1 MRGYGLKMREEFLW
15 VEKYRPKT
23 IEDCILP
30 TETKKIFIDFVN
42 NKEIPNLLLCGT
54 SGVGKTTVARALC
67 NELGADFILI
77 NGSEERNIET
87 LRVKIKQFAS
97 TVSLTTDGG
106 PKIVILDEADY
117 LNPQSTQ
124 PALRGFIEEFSKN
137 CRFIFT
143 CNYKNRIIEPLH
155 SRCSVI
161 DFTIKADQK
170 PQIASGIYQR
180 ILDILTKENVEY
192 NEKVVVEIVNKFFPD
207 FRRMLNEIQKYSA
220 SGKIDS
226 GILANLNDKDLNDL
240 LGFLKEK
247 EFSKMRKWV
256 ALNIHND
263 PQNLYRKLY
272 DSFFTKFE
280 NNSIPQAIIL
290 LSDYTYKSA
299 FVADQEV
306 NMVACLTELMM
317 ECKIK

>member
-1 MRGYGLKMREEFLW
+1 MREEFLW
-15 VEKYRPKT
+15 VEKYRPRH
-23 IEDCILP
+23 IDECILP
-30 TETKKIFIDFVN
+30 QETKKIFLDFVN

-54 SGVGKTTVARALC
+54 SGVGKTTVAKALC
-67 NELGADFILI
+67 NEFGADFVLI
-77 NGSEERNIET
+77 NGSEERNIDT

-97 TVSLTTDGG
+97 TVSLTVDGG

-143 CNYKNRIIEPLH
+143 CNYKNRIIQPLH

-161 DFTIKADQK
+161 DFTIQASQK
-170 PQIASGIYQR
+170 PQIATGIFQR
-180 ILDILTKENVEY
+180 ILQILTDEKVDY
-192 NEKVVVEIVNKFFPD
+192 NEKVVVEVVNKFFPD

-226 GILANLNDKDLNDL
+226 GILANLDDESLNEL
-240 LGFLKEK
+240 LSFIKEK

-263 PQNLYRKLY
+263 PQTIYRKIY

-280 NNSIPQAIIL
+280 NTSVPQAIII

>member
-1 MRGYGLKMREEFLW
+1 MKEDFLW
-15 VEKYRPKT
+15 VEKYRPKN
-23 IEDCILP
+23 INDCVLP
-30 TETKKIFIDFVN
+30 NETKKIFLDFVN

-54 SGVGKTTVARALC
+54 AGVGKTTVAKALC
-67 NELGADFILI
+67 NELDADFVLI
-77 NGSEERNIET
+77 NGSEERNIDT

-97 TVSLTTDGG
+97 TVSLGGG

-143 CNYKNRIIEPLH
+143 CNYKNRIIPPLH
-155 SRCSVI
+155 SRCSVV
-161 DFTIKADQK
+161 DFTIESSQK
-170 PQIASGIYQR
+170 PQIANQIFQR
-180 ILDILTKENVEY
+180 TLQILTEENIDY
-192 NEKVVVEIVNKFFPD
+192 NEKVVVELINKFFPD
-207 FRRMLNEIQKYSA
+207 FRRVLNELQKYSS
-220 SGKIDS
+220 SGTIDS
-226 GILANLNDKDLNDL
+226 GVLSNLDDESLNEVI
-240 LGFLKEK
+240 GFIKNK

-263 PQNLYRKLY
+263 PQAIYRKIY
-272 DSFFTKFE
+272 DSLFTKME
-280 NNSIPQAIIL
+280 NSSIPQAIII

-306 NMVACLTELMM
+306 NMVACMTELMM

>member
-1 MRGYGLKMREEFLW
+1 MKDEFLW

-30 TETKKIFIDFVN
+30 TEIKKIFTDFVN

-54 SGVGKTTVARALC
+54 PGVGKTTVAQALC
-67 NELGADFILI
+67 NELGADWVQI
-77 NGSEERNIET
+77 NGSEERNIDT

-97 TVSLTTDGG
+97 TISLSGG

-124 PALRGFIEEFSKN
+124 PAMRGFIEEFSKN

-143 CNYKNRIIEPLH
+143 CNYKNKIIQPLH
-155 SRCSVI
+155 SRCSVV
-161 DFTIKADQK
+161 DFTIESSHK
-170 PQIASGIYQR
+170 PQIAQQIFHR
-180 ILDILTKENVEY
+180 VLEILSSEGVGEQQAVIA
-192 NEKVVVEIVNKFFPD
+192 EIINKYFPD
-207 FRRMLNEIQKYSA
+207 FRRMLNELQKYSA
-220 SGKIDS
+220 SGTIDT
-226 GILANLNDKDLNDL
+226 GILAILSDESLTEL
-240 LGFLKEK
+240 ISFIKEK
-247 EFSKMRKWV
+247 EFSNMRKWV
-256 ALNIHND
+256 AMNIHND
-263 PQNLYRKLY
+263 PQLIYRKIY
-272 DSFFTKFE
+272 DSFSSVLE
-280 NNSIPQAIIL
+280 NNSIPQAILI

-317 ECKIK
+317 ECKFK

>member
-1 MRGYGLKMREEFLW
+1 MVLNERRILW
-15 VEKYRPKT
+15 VEKYRPRN
-23 IEDCILP
+23 IDDCILP
-30 TETKKIFIDFVN
+30 QETKKIFQDFVD

-54 SGVGKTTVARALC
+54 SGVGKTTVAKAIC
-67 NELGADFILI
+67 NELGADWILI
-77 NGSEERNIET
+77 NGSEERNIDT

-97 TVSLTTDGG
+97 TVSLTVDGG

-143 CNYKNRIIEPLH
+143 CNYKNRIIQPLH

-161 DFTIKADQK
+161 DFTIQATQK
-170 PQIASGIYQR
+170 PQMASGIFQR
-180 ILDILTKENVEY
+180 ILQILTDEKVEY
-192 NEKVVVEIVNKFFPD
+192 NEKVVVEVVNKFFPD

-220 SGKIDS
+220 SGRIDS
-226 GILANLNDKDLNDL
+226 GILANLDDESLKEL
-240 LGFLKEK
+240 LGFIKEK

-263 PQNLYRKLY
+263 PQTIYRKIY

-280 NNSIPQAIIL
+280 NHSIPQAIII
-290 LSDYTYKSA
+290 LSDYTY
-299 FVADQEV
+299 
-306 NMVACLTELMM
+306 
-317 ECKIK
+317 

>member
-1 MRGYGLKMREEFLW
+1 MREEFLW
-15 VEKYRPKT
+15 VEKYRPRNIAT
-23 IEDCILP
+23 CVLP

-42 NKEIPNLLLCGT
+42 NNEIPNLLLCGT
-54 SGVGKTTVARALC
+54 SGVGKTTVAKALC
-67 NELGADFILI
+67 NELEADWILI
-77 NGSEERNIET
+77 NGSEERNIDT

-97 TVSLTTDGG
+97 TVSLTVDGG

-143 CNYKNRIIEPLH
+143 CNYKNRIIQPLH
-155 SRCSVI
+155 SRCSVV
-161 DFTIKADQK
+161 DFTIEANQK
-170 PQIASGIYQR
+170 PQIAQQIFQR
-180 ILDILTKENVEY
+180 ILQILTDEKVEY
-192 NEKVVVEIVNKFFPD
+192 NEKVVVEVINKFFPD

-220 SGKIDS
+220 SGRIDI
-226 GILANLNDKDLNDL
+226 GILANLDDESLNEL
-240 LGFLKEK
+240 LGFIKEK

-263 PQNLYRKLY
+263 PQTIYRKIY

-280 NNSIPQAIIL
+280 NNSVPQGIII

>member
-1 MRGYGLKMREEFLW
+1 MKEDFLW
-15 VEKYRPKT
+15 VEKYRPKN
-23 IEDCILP
+23 INDCVLP
-30 TETKKIFIDFVN
+30 NETKKIFLDFVN

-54 SGVGKTTVARALC
+54 AGVGKTTVAKALC
-67 NELGADFILI
+67 NELDADFVLI

-97 TVSLTTDGG
+97 TVSLSGG

-143 CNYKNRIIEPLH
+143 CNYKNRIIPPLH
-155 SRCSVI
+155 SRCSVV
-161 DFTIKADQK
+161 DFTIESSQK
-170 PQIASGIYQR
+170 PQIANQIFQR
-180 ILDILTKENVEY
+180 TLQILTEENIDY
-192 NEKVVVEIVNKFFPD
+192 NEKVVVELINKFFPD
-207 FRRMLNEIQKYSA
+207 FRRVLNELQKYSS
-220 SGKIDS
+220 SGTIDS
-226 GILANLNDKDLNDL
+226 GVLSNLDDESLNEVI
-240 LGFLKEK
+240 GFIKNK

-263 PQNLYRKLY
+263 PQAIYRKIY
-272 DSFFTKFE
+272 DSLFTKME
-280 NNSIPQAIIL
+280 NNSIPQAIII

-306 NMVACLTELMM
+306 NMVSCMTEFRM

>member
-1 MRGYGLKMREEFLW
+1 MREEFLW
-15 VEKYRPKT
+15 VEKYRPRN
-23 IEDCILP
+23 ISDCVLP
-30 TETKKIFIDFVN
+30 SETKKIFLDFVN

-54 SGVGKTTVARALC
+54 AGVGKTTVARALC
-67 NELGADFILI
+67 NELGADWILI

-97 TVSLTTDGG
+97 TVSLTVDGG

-143 CNYKNRIIEPLH
+143 CNYKNRIIQPLH

-161 DFTIKADQK
+161 DFTIEANQK
-170 PQIASGIYQR
+170 PMIASQIFQR
-180 ILDILTKENVEY
+180 ILQILTDENVDY
-192 NEKVVVEIVNKFFPD
+192 NDKVVVEVINKFFPD

-226 GILANLNDKDLNDL
+226 GILASLDDESLNELLN
-240 LGFLKEK
+240 FIKEK

-256 ALNIHND
+256 AMNIHND
-263 PQNLYRKLY
+263 PQNLYRKIY

-280 NNSIPQAIIL
+280 NTSVPQAIII

>member
-1 MRGYGLKMREEFLW
+1 MKEEFLW
-15 VEKYRPKT
+15 VEKYRPRNIST
-23 IEDCILP
+23 CILP

-42 NKEIPNLLLCGT
+42 NNEIPNLLLCGT
-54 SGVGKTTVARALC
+54 SGVGKTTVAKAIC
-67 NELGADFILI
+67 NELEADWILI
-77 NGSEERNIET
+77 NGSEERNIDT

-97 TVSLTTDGG
+97 TVSLTVDGG

-143 CNYKNRIIEPLH
+143 CNYKNRIIQPLH
-155 SRCSVI
+155 SRCSVV
-161 DFTIKADQK
+161 DFTIEANQK
-170 PQIASGIYQR
+170 PQIAAQIFQR
-180 ILDILTKENVEY
+180 ILQILTDEKVDY
-192 NEKVVVEIVNKFFPD
+192 NEKVVVEVINKFFPD

-226 GILANLNDKDLNDL
+226 GILANLDDESFNEL
-240 LGFLKEK
+240 LGFIKEK

-263 PQNLYRKLY
+263 PQNLYRKIY

-280 NNSIPQAIIL
+280 NNSIPQAIII

-317 ECKIK
+317 ECKIT

>member
-1 MRGYGLKMREEFLW
+1 MKEEFLW
-15 VEKYRPKT
+15 VEKYRPVN
-23 IEDCILP
+23 ISNCVLP

-42 NKEIPNLLLCGT
+42 NNEIPNLLLCGT
-54 SGVGKTTVARALC
+54 AGVGKTTVARALC
-67 NELGADFILI
+67 NELGADWILI
-77 NGSEERNIET
+77 NGSEERNIDT

-97 TVSLTTDGG
+97 TVSLTVDGG

-143 CNYKNRIIEPLH
+143 CNYKNRIIQPLH

-161 DFTIKADQK
+161 DFTIEATQK
-170 PQIASGIYQR
+170 PQIANQIFQR
-180 ILDILTKENVEY
+180 ILQILNDENIDY
-192 NEKVVVEIVNKFFPD
+192 NEKVVVEVINKFFPD

-226 GILANLNDKDLNDL
+226 GILANLDDESLNEL
-240 LGFLKEK
+240 LGFVKGK

-256 ALNIHND
+256 GLNIHND
-263 PQNLYRKLY
+263 PQSIYRKIY
-272 DSFFTKFE
+272 DSLFTRME
-280 NNSIPQAIIL
+280 NIVFHKL
-290 LSDYTYKSA
+290 L
-299 FVADQEV
+299 
-306 NMVACLTELMM
+306 
-317 ECKIK
+317 

>member
-1 MRGYGLKMREEFLW
+1 MREEFLW
-15 VEKYRPKT
+15 VEKYRPKY
-23 IEDCILP
+23 IDDCILP
-30 TETKKIFIDFVN
+30 QETKKIFLDFVN

-54 SGVGKTTVARALC
+54 SGVGKTTVAKSLC
-67 NELGADFILI
+67 NELGADFIFI
-77 NGSEERNIET
+77 NGSEERNIDT

-97 TVSLTTDGG
+97 TVSLTVDGG

-143 CNYKNRIIEPLH
+143 CNYKNRIIQPLH

-161 DFTIKADQK
+161 DFTIQATQK
-170 PQIASGIYQR
+170 PQIATGIFQR
-180 ILDILTKENVEY
+180 IRQILTDEKVEY
-192 NEKVVVEIVNKFFPD
+192 NEKVVVEVVNKFFPD

-226 GILANLNDKDLNDL
+226 GILANLDDESLKELLN
-240 LGFLKEK
+240 FIKEK

-263 PQNLYRKLY
+263 PQTIYRKIY

-280 NNSIPQAIIL
+280 NNRVPQAIII

>member
-1 MRGYGLKMREEFLW
+1 MKEDFLW
-15 VEKYRPKT
+15 VEKYRPKN
-23 IEDCILP
+23 INDCVLP
-30 TETKKIFIDFVN
+30 NETKKIFLDFVN

-54 SGVGKTTVARALC
+54 AGVGKTTVAKALC
-67 NELGADFILI
+67 NELDADFVLI
-77 NGSEERNIET
+77 NGSEERNIDT

-97 TVSLTTDGG
+97 TVSLSGG

-143 CNYKNRIIEPLH
+143 CNYKNRIIPPLH
-155 SRCSVI
+155 SRCSVV
-161 DFTIKADQK
+161 DFTIESSQK
-170 PQIASGIYQR
+170 PQIASQIFQR
-180 ILDILTKENVEY
+180 TLQILTEENIDY
-192 NEKVVVEIVNKFFPD
+192 NEKVVVEIINKFFPD
-207 FRRMLNEIQKYSA
+207 FRRVLNELQKYSS
-220 SGKIDS
+220 SGTIDS
-226 GILANLNDKDLNDL
+226 GVLSNLDDESLNEVI
-240 LGFLKEK
+240 GFIKNK

-263 PQNLYRKLY
+263 PQAIYRKIY
-272 DSFFTKFE
+272 DSLFTKME
-280 NNSIPQAIIL
+280 NNSIPKAIII

-306 NMVACLTELMM
+306 NMVACMTELMM

>member
-1 MRGYGLKMREEFLW
+1 MKKEFLW
-15 VEKYRPKT
+15 VEKYRPRNIST
-23 IEDCILP
+23 CVLP

-42 NKEIPNLLLCGT
+42 NNEIPNLLLCGT
-54 SGVGKTTVARALC
+54 AGVGKTTVARALC
-67 NELGADFILI
+67 NELGADWILI
-77 NGSEERNIET
+77 NGSEERNIDT

-97 TVSLTTDGG
+97 TVSLTVDGG

-143 CNYKNRIIEPLH
+143 CNYKNRIIQPLH

-161 DFTIKADQK
+161 DFTIEAAQK
-170 PQIASGIYQR
+170 PQIANQIFQR
-180 ILDILTKENVEY
+180 ILQILTDENIDY
-192 NEKVVVEIVNKFFPD
+192 NEKVVVEVINKFFPD

-226 GILANLNDKDLNDL
+226 GILASLDNENFNEL
-240 LGFLKEK
+240 LEYIKGK
-247 EFSKMRKWV
+247 EFSNMRKWV
-256 ALNIHND
+256 GLNIHND
-263 PQNLYRKLY
+263 PQTIYRKIY
-272 DSFFTKFE
+272 DSLFTKME
-280 NNSIPQAIIL
+280 NSSIPQAIII

-299 FVADQEV
+299 FVADQEL

>member
-1 MRGYGLKMREEFLW
+1 MREEFLW
-15 VEKYRPKT
+15 VEKYRPYSVD
-23 IEDCILP
+23 DCILP
-30 TETKKIFIDFVN
+30 QETKKIFLDFVA
-42 NKEIPNLLLCGT
+42 NKEIPNLLLGGT
-54 SGVGKTTVARALC
+54 SGVGKTTVAKALC
-67 NELGADFILI
+67 NELGADFVLI
-77 NGSEERNIET
+77 NGSEERNIDT

-97 TVSLTTDGG
+97 TVSLTVDGG

-143 CNYKNRIIEPLH
+143 CNYKNRIIQPLH
-155 SRCSVI
+155 SRCSVV
-161 DFTIKADQK
+161 DFTIEANQK
-170 PQIASGIYQR
+170 PQIAAQIFQR
-180 ILDILTKENVEY
+180 ILQILTDEKVEY
-192 NEKVVVEIVNKFFPD
+192 NEKVVVEVINKFFPD

-220 SGKIDS
+220 SGRIDS
-226 GILANLNDKDLNDL
+226 GILANLDDESLNEL
-240 LGFLKEK
+240 LGFVKEK

-263 PQNLYRKLY
+263 PQTIYRKIY

-280 NNSIPQAIIL
+280 NNSVPQGIII

>member
-1 MRGYGLKMREEFLW
+1 MREEFLW
-15 VEKYRPKT
+15 VEKYRPRY
-23 IEDCILP
+23 IDDCILP
-30 TETKKIFIDFVN
+30 QETKKIFLDFVN

-54 SGVGKTTVARALC
+54 SGVGKTTVAKALC
-67 NELGADFILI
+67 NELGADFVLI
-77 NGSEERNIET
+77 NGSEERNIDT
-87 LRVKIKQFAS
+87 LRVKIRQFAS
-97 TVSLTTDGG
+97 TVSLTVDGG

-143 CNYKNRIIEPLH
+143 CNYKNRIIQPLH
-155 SRCSVI
+155 SRCSVV
-161 DFTIKADQK
+161 DFTIEANQK
-170 PQIASGIYQR
+170 PQIAAQIFQR
-180 ILDILTKENVEY
+180 ILQILTDEKVEY
-192 NEKVVVEIVNKFFPD
+192 NEKVVVEVINKFFPD

-226 GILANLNDKDLNDL
+226 GILANLDDESLNEL
-240 LGFLKEK
+240 LSFIKEK

-263 PQNLYRKLY
+263 PQNLYRKIY

-280 NNSIPQAIIL
+280 NGSVPQAIII

-317 ECKIK
+317 ECKIT

>member
-1 MRGYGLKMREEFLW
+1 MKEDFLW
-15 VEKYRPKT
+15 VEKYRPKN
-23 IEDCILP
+23 INDCVLP
-30 TETKKIFIDFVN
+30 NETKKIFLDFVN

-54 SGVGKTTVARALC
+54 AGVGKTTVAKALC
-67 NELGADFILI
+67 NELDADFVLI

-97 TVSLTTDGG
+97 TVSLSGG

-143 CNYKNRIIEPLH
+143 CNYKNRIIPPLH
-155 SRCSVI
+155 SRCSVV
-161 DFTIKADQK
+161 DFTIESSQK
-170 PQIASGIYQR
+170 PQIPNQIFQR
-180 ILDILTKENVEY
+180 TLQILTEENIDY
-192 NEKVVVEIVNKFFPD
+192 NEKVVVELINKFFPD
-207 FRRMLNEIQKYSA
+207 FRRVLNELQKYSS
-220 SGKIDS
+220 SGTIDS
-226 GILANLNDKDLNDL
+226 GVLSNLDDESLNEVI
-240 LGFLKEK
+240 GFIKNK

-263 PQNLYRKLY
+263 PQAIYRKIY
-272 DSFFTKFE
+272 DSLFTKME
-280 NNSIPQAIIL
+280 NNSIPQAIII

-306 NMVACLTELMM
+306 NMVACMTELMM

>member
-1 MRGYGLKMREEFLW
+1 MREEFLW
-15 VEKYRPKT
+15 VEKYRPRN
-23 IEDCILP
+23 IVNCVLP

-42 NKEIPNLLLCGT
+42 NNEIPNLLLCGT
-54 SGVGKTTVARALC
+54 AGVGKTTVAKALC
-67 NELGADFILI
+67 NELGADWVLI
-77 NGSEERNIET
+77 NGSEERNIDT
-87 LRVKIKQFAS
+87 LRVKVKQFAS
-97 TVSLTTDGG
+97 TISLSGG

-124 PALRGFIEEFSKN
+124 PALRGFIEEYSKN

-143 CNYKNRIIEPLH
+143 CNYKNRIIQPLH
-155 SRCSVI
+155 SRCSVV
-161 DFTIKADQK
+161 DFTIEAIQK
-170 PQIASGIYQR
+170 PQIAQQIFQR
-180 ILDILTKENVEY
+180 ILQILNDENVDY
-192 NEKVVVEIVNKFFPD
+192 NEKVVVEVINKFFPD

-226 GILANLNDKDLNDL
+226 GILANLDDENLNEL
-240 LGFLKEK
+240 LSFVREK

-256 ALNIHND
+256 AMNIHND
-263 PQNLYRKLY
+263 PQNIYRKIY
-272 DSFFTKFE
+272 ESFFTKFE
-280 NNSIPQAIIL
+280 KNSIPQAIII

-317 ECKIK
+317 ECKIT

>member
-1 MRGYGLKMREEFLW
+1 MKEEFLW
-15 VEKYRPKT
+15 VEKYRPVN
-23 IEDCILP
+23 ISNCVLP

-42 NKEIPNLLLCGT
+42 NNEIPNLLLCGT
-54 SGVGKTTVARALC
+54 AGVGKTTVARALC
-67 NELGADFILI
+67 NELGADWILI
-77 NGSEERNIET
+77 NGSEERNIDT

-97 TVSLTTDGG
+97 TVSLTVDGG

-143 CNYKNRIIEPLH
+143 CNYKNRIIQPLH
-155 SRCSVI
+155 SRCSVV
-161 DFTIKADQK
+161 DFIVEANQK
-170 PQIASGIYQR
+170 PQIANQIFQR
-180 ILDILTKENVEY
+180 ILQILNDENVEY
-192 NEKVVVEIVNKFFPD
+192 NDKVVVEVVNKFFPD

-226 GILANLNDKDLNDL
+226 GILANLDDESLNEL
-240 LGFLKEK
+240 LSFIKEK

-256 ALNIHND
+256 AMNIHND
-263 PQNLYRKLY
+263 PQSIYRKIY

-280 NNSIPQAIIL
+280 NTSVPQAIII

>member
-1 MRGYGLKMREEFLW
+1 MREEFLW
-15 VEKYRPKT
+15 VEKYRPRNIVT
-23 IEDCILP
+23 CVLP

-42 NKEIPNLLLCGT
+42 NNEIPNLLLCGT
-54 SGVGKTTVARALC
+54 AGVGKTTVAKALC
-67 NELGADFILI
+67 NELGADWVLI
-77 NGSEERNIET
+77 NGSEERNIDT
-87 LRVKIKQFAS
+87 LRVKVKQFAS
-97 TVSLTTDGG
+97 TISLSGG

-124 PALRGFIEEFSKN
+124 PALRGFIEEYSKN

-143 CNYKNRIIEPLH
+143 CNYKNRIIQPLH
-155 SRCSVI
+155 SRCSVV
-161 DFTIKADQK
+161 DFTIEANQK
-170 PQIASGIYQR
+170 PQIAQQIFQR
-180 ILDILTKENVEY
+180 ILQILSDENIDY
-192 NEKVVVEIVNKFFPD
+192 NEKVVVEVINKFFPD

-226 GILANLNDKDLNDL
+226 GILAYLDDESLNEL
-240 LGFLKEK
+240 LGFVKEK

-256 ALNIHND
+256 GLNIHND
-263 PQNLYRKLY
+263 PQTIYRKIY
-272 DSFFTKFE
+272 DSFFTKFDTG
-280 NNSIPQAIIL
+280 SIPQAIII

-317 ECKIK
+317 ECKIT

>member
-1 MRGYGLKMREEFLW
+1 MREEFLW
-15 VEKYRPKT
+15 VEKYRPRNIST
-23 IEDCILP
+23 CVLP
-30 TETKKIFIDFVN
+30 SETKKIFIDFVN
-42 NKEIPNLLLCGT
+42 NNEIPNLLLCGT
-54 SGVGKTTVARALC
+54 SGVGKTTVAKALC
-67 NELGADFILI
+67 NELGADSILI
-77 NGSEERNIET
+77 NGSEERNIDT
-87 LRVKIKQFAS
+87 LRVKVKQFAS
-97 TVSLTTDGG
+97 TVSLTVDGG
-106 PKIVILDEADY
+106 PKIIILDEADY

-143 CNYKNRIIEPLH
+143 CNYKNRIIPPLH

-161 DFTIKADQK
+161 DFTIEANQK
-170 PQIASGIYQR
+170 PQIAAQIFQR
-180 ILDILTKENVEY
+180 ILQILTDEKVDY
-192 NEKVVVEIVNKFFPD
+192 NEKVVVEVINKFFPD

-226 GILANLNDKDLNDL
+226 GILANLDDESLNEL
-240 LGFLKEK
+240 LSFVKEK

-263 PQNLYRKLY
+263 PQNLYRKIY

-280 NNSIPQAIIL
+280 NASVPQAIII

>member
-1 MRGYGLKMREEFLW
+1 MREEFLW
-15 VEKYRPKT
+15 VEKYRPRY
-23 IEDCILP
+23 IDDCILP
-30 TETKKIFIDFVN
+30 QETKKIFLDFVN

-54 SGVGKTTVARALC
+54 SGVGKTTVAKSLC

-77 NGSEERNIET
+77 NGSEERNIDT
-87 LRVKIKQFAS
+87 LRVKIRQFAS
-97 TVSLTTDGG
+97 TVSLTVDGG

-143 CNYKNRIIEPLH
+143 CNYKNRIIQPLH

-161 DFTIKADQK
+161 DFTIQATQK
-170 PQIASGIYQR
+170 PQIATGIFQR
-180 ILDILTKENVEY
+180 ILQILTDEKVEY
-192 NEKVVVEIVNKFFPD
+192 NEKVVVEVVNKFFPD

-226 GILANLNDKDLNDL
+226 GILASLDDESLKELLN
-240 LGFLKEK
+240 FIKEK

-263 PQNLYRKLY
+263 PQTIYRKIY

-280 NNSIPQAIIL
+280 NNSVPQAIII

-317 ECKIK
+317 ECKII

>member
-1 MRGYGLKMREEFLW
+1 MKEDFLW
-15 VEKYRPKT
+15 VEKYRPKN
-23 IEDCILP
+23 INDCVLP
-30 TETKKIFIDFVN
+30 NETKKIFLDFVN

-54 SGVGKTTVARALC
+54 AGVGKTTVAKALC
-67 NELGADFILI
+67 NELDADFVLI
-77 NGSEERNIET
+77 NGSEERNIDT

-97 TVSLTTDGG
+97 TVSLSGG

-143 CNYKNRIIEPLH
+143 CNYKNRIIPPLH
-155 SRCSVI
+155 SRCSVV
-161 DFTIKADQK
+161 DFTIESSQK
-170 PQIASGIYQR
+170 PQIASQIFQR
-180 ILDILTKENVEY
+180 TLQILTEENIDY
-192 NEKVVVEIVNKFFPD
+192 NEKVVVELINKFFPD
-207 FRRMLNEIQKYSA
+207 FRRVLNELQKYSS
-220 SGKIDS
+220 SGTIDS
-226 GILANLNDKDLNDL
+226 GVLSNLDDESLNEVI
-240 LGFLKEK
+240 GFIKNK

-263 PQNLYRKLY
+263 PQAIYRKIY
-272 DSFFTKFE
+272 DSLFTKME
-280 NNSIPQAIIL
+280 NNSIPQAIII

-306 NMVACLTELMM
+306 NMVACMTELLM

>member
-170 PQIASGIYQR
+170 PQIASGIFDR

>member
-1 MRGYGLKMREEFLW
+1 MREEFLW
-15 VEKYRPKT
+15 VEKYRPRNIVT
-23 IEDCILP
+23 CVLP

-42 NKEIPNLLLCGT
+42 NNEIPNLLLCGT
-54 SGVGKTTVARALC
+54 SGVGKTTVAKALC
-67 NELGADFILI
+67 NELEADWILI
-77 NGSEERNIET
+77 NGSEERNIDT

-97 TVSLTTDGG
+97 TVSLTVDGG

-143 CNYKNRIIEPLH
+143 CNYKNRIIQPLH

-161 DFTIKADQK
+161 DFTIEANQK
-170 PQIASGIYQR
+170 PQIGSQIFQR
-180 ILDILTKENVEY
+180 ILQILTDEKVEY
-192 NEKVVVEIVNKFFPD
+192 NEKVVVEVINKFFPD

-226 GILANLNDKDLNDL
+226 GILANLDDESLNEL
-240 LGFLKEK
+240 LSFIKEK

-263 PQNLYRKLY
+263 PQNLYRKIY

-280 NNSIPQAIIL
+280 KNSIPQAIII

-317 ECKIK
+317 ECKIT

>member
-1 MRGYGLKMREEFLW
+1 MKEEFLW

-42 NKEIPNLLLCGT
+42 NKEISNLLLCGT

>member
-1 MRGYGLKMREEFLW
+1 MKQEFLW
-15 VEKYRPKT
+15 VEKYRPVNIST
-23 IEDCILP
+23 CVLP
-30 TETKKIFIDFVN
+30 LETKKIFIDFVN

-54 SGVGKTTVARALC
+54 AGVGKTTVARALC
-67 NELGADFILI
+67 NELGADFVLI
-77 NGSEERNIET
+77 NGSEERNIDT

-97 TVSLTTDGG
+97 TVSLQGG

-143 CNYKNRIIEPLH
+143 CNYKNRIISPLH
-155 SRCSVI
+155 SRCSVV
-161 DFTIKADQK
+161 DFTIEANQK
-170 PQIASGIYQR
+170 PQIANQIFQR
-180 ILDILTKENVEY
+180 ILQILNDEQIDY
-192 NEKVVVEIVNKFFPD
+192 NEKVVVEVINKFFPD
-207 FRRMLNEIQKYSA
+207 FRRMLNELQKYSA

-226 GILANLNDKDLNDL
+226 GILANLDDESLNEL
-240 LGFLKEK
+240 LNYIKEK

-263 PQNLYRKLY
+263 PQSIYRKIY
-272 DSFFTKFE
+272 DSLFTRME
-280 NNSIPQAIIL
+280 NSSIPQAIIT

>member
-1 MRGYGLKMREEFLW
+1 MREEFLW
-15 VEKYRPKT
+15 VEKYRPRY
-23 IEDCILP
+23 IDDCILP
-30 TETKKIFIDFVN
+30 QETKKIFLDFVN

-54 SGVGKTTVARALC
+54 SGVGKTTVAKALC
-67 NELGADFILI
+67 NELGADFVLI
-77 NGSEERNIET
+77 NGSEERNIDT
-87 LRVKIKQFAS
+87 LRVKIKQYAS
-97 TVSLTTDGG
+97 TVSLTVDGG

-143 CNYKNRIIEPLH
+143 CNYKNRIIQPLH

-161 DFTIKADQK
+161 DFTIQATQK
-170 PQIASGIYQR
+170 PQIATGIFQR
-180 ILDILTKENVEY
+180 ILQILTDEKVEY
-192 NEKVVVEIVNKFFPD
+192 NEKVVVEVVNKFFPD

-226 GILANLNDKDLNDL
+226 GILANLDDESLKELLN
-240 LGFLKEK
+240 FIKEK

-263 PQNLYRKLY
+263 PQTIYRKIY

-280 NNSIPQAIIL
+280 NNSVPQAIII

-317 ECKIK
+317 ECKII

>member
-1 MRGYGLKMREEFLW
+1 MREEFLW
-15 VEKYRPKT
+15 VEKYRPRY
-23 IEDCILP
+23 IDDCILP
-30 TETKKIFIDFVN
+30 QETKKIFLDFVN

-54 SGVGKTTVARALC
+54 SGVGKTTVAKALC
-67 NELGADFILI
+67 NELGADWVLI
-77 NGSEERNIET
+77 NGSEERNIDT
-87 LRVKIKQFAS
+87 LRVKVKQFAS
-97 TVSLTTDGG
+97 TISLSGG

-143 CNYKNRIIEPLH
+143 CNYKNRIIQPLH

-161 DFTIKADQK
+161 DFTIEANQK
-170 PQIASGIYQR
+170 PQIAAQIFQR
-180 ILDILTKENVEY
+180 ILQILTDEKVEY
-192 NEKVVVEIVNKFFPD
+192 NEKVVVEVVNKFFPD

-226 GILANLNDKDLNDL
+226 GILANLDDESLKELLN
-240 LGFLKEK
+240 FIKEK

-263 PQNLYRKLY
+263 PQTIYRKIY

-280 NNSIPQAIIL
+280 NNSVPQAIII

-317 ECKIK
+317 ECKIT

>member
-1 MRGYGLKMREEFLW
+1 M
-15 VEKYRPKT
+15 
-23 IEDCILP
+23 
-30 TETKKIFIDFVN
+30 
-42 NKEIPNLLLCGT
+42 LCGT
-54 SGVGKTTVARALC
+54 SGVGKTTVAKALC
-67 NELGADFILI
+67 NELGADFVLI
-77 NGSEERNIET
+77 NGSEERNIDT

-97 TVSLTTDGG
+97 TVSLTVDGG

-143 CNYKNRIIEPLH
+143 CNYKNRIIQPLH

-161 DFTIKADQK
+161 DFTIQASQK
-170 PQIASGIYQR
+170 PQIATGIFQR
-180 ILDILTKENVEY
+180 ILQILTDEKVDY
-192 NEKVVVEIVNKFFPD
+192 NEKVVVEVVNKFFPD

-226 GILANLNDKDLNDL
+226 GILANLDDESLNEL
-240 LGFLKEK
+240 LSFIKEK

-263 PQNLYRKLY
+263 PQTIYRKIY

-280 NNSIPQAIIL
+280 NTSVPQAIII

>member
-1 MRGYGLKMREEFLW
+1 MKEEFLW
-15 VEKYRPKT
+15 VEKYRPKN
-23 IEDCILP
+23 ISDCILP
-30 TETKKIFIDFVN
+30 QETKKIFLDFVN
-42 NKEIPNLLLCGT
+42 NKEISNLLLCGT

-143 CNYKNRIIEPLH
+143 CNYKNRIIQPLH
-155 SRCSVI
+155 SRCSVV
-161 DFTIKADQK
+161 DFTIEANQK

-180 ILDILTKENVEY
+180 ILDILTDENVEY
-192 NEKVVVEIVNKFFPD
+192 NDKVVVEIVNKFFPD
-207 FRRMLNEIQKYSA
+207 FRRMLNEIQKYSV
-220 SGKIDS
+220 SGMIDS
-226 GILANLNDKDLNDL
+226 GILANLADEDLNEL

-263 PQNLYRKLY
+263 PQNIYRKIY

-280 NNSIPQAIIL
+280 NTSIPQAIIL

-317 ECKIK
+317 ECNIK